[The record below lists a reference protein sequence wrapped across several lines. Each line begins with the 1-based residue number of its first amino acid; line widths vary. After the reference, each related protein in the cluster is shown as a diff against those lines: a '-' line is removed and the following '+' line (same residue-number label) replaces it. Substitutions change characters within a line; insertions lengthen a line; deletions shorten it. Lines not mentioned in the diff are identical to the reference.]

1 MSERSAVGL
10 GEVAASSPVSRK
22 WWQWFLAPAV
32 LGAFL
37 GAIPTAIDLYKAFE
51 YDVGYSDVKHAEEQ
65 RRLWTKNFDCA
76 QSMNYQQ
83 IQAGEGIKVQVG
95 ACPNGD
101 VLIELQPPNTG
112 RILEWISIN
121 RIRSASAAAP
131 RLSMLGSAHAA
142 AAPGHAP
149 PADTIGRQR
158 LAQSSVVC
166 QAQKGPT
173 LIVRV
178 VREGG
183 KCFREEINVMKGTV
197 AKRTQVPCTQG
208 CG

>member
-1 MSERSAVGL
+1 MSDRSAVGL
-10 GEVAASSPVSRK
+10 DEVPASSPVSRR

-32 LGAFL
+32 VGAIL

-65 RRLWTKNFDCA
+65 RRLWAKNFACA
-76 QSMNYQQ
+76 QSMTYQQ
-83 IQAGEGIKVQVG
+83 VRAGEGIKVQVG

-101 VLIELQPPNTG
+101 VLIELQPPNAG
-112 RILEWISIN
+112 RILEWISLN

-142 AAPGHAP
+142 AGPDHAP
-149 PADTIGRQR
+149 PAAEFGHQR
-158 LAQSSVVC
+158 LAQSSVLC

-208 CG
+208 CS